1 MINFAP
7 EQNCTLDF
15 SQDLLYNI
23 CRETKFGRA
32 ERRGVLRMPLE
43 VVETVKKDNRV
54 FVLVDGEAVPRKVWA
69 VERFN
74 EGNKRGDIA
83 KALGVPVQTIFGY
96 TKGLENE
103 FHKPGSGTFGK
114 SVNIVHPLTN
124 VEMPRSEVIR
134 DLYAGGMSR
143 GEIAKVT
150 ETSYQVVYGL
160 TRAPK
165 EGVIAEGDE
174 DGEGD
179 GDEENIL

>member
-1 MINFAP
+1 M
-7 EQNCTLDF
+7 
-15 SQDLLYNI
+15 S
-23 CRETKFGRA
+23 
-32 ERRGVLRMPLE
+32 LE
-43 VVETVKKDNRV
+43 AVETVKKDNRV
-54 FVLVDGEAVPRKVWA
+54 FVVVDGVEVPRKEWA
-69 VERFN
+69 VEKFN

-96 TKGLENE
+96 TKGMENE
-103 FHKPGSGTFGK
+103 FHKPGRGGFGK
-114 SVNIVHPLTN
+114 SINIVHPLTN

-165 EGVIAEGDE
+165 EDISAEMGTDE
-174 DGEGD
+174 DEK
-179 GDEENIL
+179 NIL